1 MDTLTLLLQ
10 RIEPA
15 DNMARYYGILIEQT
29 LFGDVALV
37 RRWGRIGRHGTRL
50 IELHQDRAA
59 ALAAFGEFASAKR
72 RRGYAEAGPT
82 SPS

>member
-1 MDTLTLLLQ
+1 MDTRTLLLQ

-15 DNMARYYGILIEQT
+15 ADMARYYGILIEQR

-37 RRWGRIGRHGTRL
+37 RRWGWIGRQVARL

-72 RRGYAEAGPT
+72 RRGYVEAGPT
-82 SPS
+82 SSS